1 MTLPAPSV
9 QADYF
14 DGRSSRRQSVSL
26 RLEGGRLHLAGEQ
39 IERLAPLAE
48 LRLSEPM
55 GSAPRLITFPDG
67 AYCEVR
73 DVAGLSCLLQASGQ
87 HDSWIVRWQFDL
99 RAVALAAVLC
109 MLCGVAGYLYGL
121 PWISARLAEQ
131 IPTAAVNS
139 ISTRLLAELDKE
151 FLAPSRLSEA
161 RQAEISRR
169 FAALQTAEEHTPAY
183 EIVFRAN
190 RRLPANAFALPSG
203 TLILTDDLVKL
214 ARTDNQLRAVL
225 AHELGHVQAR
235 HGLRLVIQ
243 SSLAGL
249 FVAWFVGDVS
259 SIVAAAPTILIQAK
273 YSRDLETEADDFARR
288 MLQAN
293 GLSPSCLGEML
304 VQLEQAHAR
313 KSGAQTQDYLSSH
326 PAGAQRHQTLAGPAC
341 E

>member
-14 DGRSSRRQSVSL
+14 DGRSSRRQSDSL

-190 RRLPANAFALPSG
+190 RRLPANAFALLGLRALYFLLKGLLDKLVYLSVG
-203 TLILTDDLVKL
+203 LALFLVFIGVKL
-214 ARTDNQLRAVL
+214 VLLWAHETWPAVPKIETSTSLIVIAAVL
-225 AHELGHVQAR
+225 TVTA
-235 HGLRLVIQ
+235 
-243 SSLAGL
+243 LASWWA
-249 FVAWFVGDVS
+249 VR
-259 SIVAAAPTILIQAK
+259 
-273 YSRDLETEADDFARR
+273 RDPDRI
-288 MLQAN
+288 
-293 GLSPSCLGEML
+293 
-304 VQLEQAHAR
+304 AHAGTVTDPR
-313 KSGAQTQDYLSSH
+313 RDDDEPKA
-326 PAGAQRHQTLAGPAC
+326 
-341 E
+341 